1 EEEEA
6 AAALEAGLGGA
17 EKLALYRVV
26 QEALSNAVRHSDA
39 ERVVV
44 RLGIDGGHIRVEV
57 VDDGRGFDR
66 RAVERDDGKGL
77 GLIGMGERAALVGGT
92 FEVETQPGR
101 GTRVRVEI
109 PLILEKAVHG

>member
-1 EEEEA
+1 M
-6 AAALEAGLGGA
+6 
-17 EKLALYRVV
+17 V